1 MLSGD
6 LEARLEALAERAL
19 EAWAFDGSKLTLV
32 SASENTV
39 YRVDTD
45 TGRSYALRIHRPGY
59 HTFQELESEQRWTAA
74 LSEAGIAAPA
84 PVPTCDGKRYATV
97 QLPDAS
103 ESRHV
108 GVVEWIDGVP
118 LARIIDEATNDEL
131 VAQRFEQLGVIAA
144 KIHNQAAE
152 WRVPDGFRRH
162 AFDVEGLM
170 GSTPFWGPFWELPQ
184 LKPGERRRILRARG
198 AIRAT
203 LLDYGKE
210 PTTFSLIHADLHP
223 HNVMV
228 DGERLYV
235 IDFDDAGFGWHQYE
249 LAVALFYYKG
259 EKNFDVMRAALIA
272 GYRSERDLTDTALEL
287 LPMFLLIRALVLLG
301 WIHGRPE
308 LDRTDVLRRL
318 IRRACSEIEELG
330 L

>member
-1 MLSGD
+1 
-6 LEARLEALAERAL
+6 
-19 EAWAFDGSKLTLV
+19 
-32 SASENTV
+32 
-39 YRVDTD
+39 
-45 TGRSYALRIHRPGY
+45 
-59 HTFQELESEQRWTAA
+59 
-74 LSEAGIAAPA
+74 
-84 PVPTCDGKRYATV
+84 
-97 QLPDAS
+97 
-103 ESRHV
+103 
-108 GVVEWIDGVP
+108 
-118 LARIIDEATNDEL
+118 
-131 VAQRFEQLGVIAA
+131 
-144 KIHNQAAE
+144 
-152 WRVPDGFRRH
+152 
-162 AFDVEGLM
+162 
-170 GSTPFWGPFWELPQ
+170 
-184 LKPGERRRILRARG
+184 ERRRILRARG